1 MEGIETKEMQVI
13 KRCGNSESVSFD
25 KILNRVKKI
34 GSEHKLSINFSG
46 LVIKVIDQLHDNIS
60 TSKIDELTAE
70 QAASLSTKHP
80 DYGLLA
86 SALVVSNLQK
96 NTTDKFS
103 EAMNKLYNFKDVN
116 NAEVPL
122 LSKQFITVVNSN
134 TDFFNSLV
142 DHKRDY
148 LIDYFGF
155 KTLERAYLMHINKKI
170 IERPQY
176 MWLRVAICL
185 HENDLEKVKTTYNLM
200 SQKYFTHATPTL
212 FNAGTPRPQLSSCFL
227 IAMESD
233 SVDGIYNTLKECANI
248 SKWAGGI
255 GLHIHNIRGTG
266 SHIRGTNGTS
276 NGIIPML
283 GVFNKTAR
291 YIDQCVVPETYIYTK
306 NGAIEIQNIK
316 NSDYIYNSKGDIE
329 KVDNILEHPYDGDI
343 FKIET
348 THSIH
353 PLEITPQHPI
363 LVMVDQCKGTKFDI
377 IKKRIMSYE
386 KNNNIMDIFEKNPE
400 QENQL
405 FQWKEAEQLTY
416 DDMPIYVIPTY
427 SEDNKLTWE
436 DCYMYGIILGDGCL
450 SNQYTNGY
458 ISMHTV
464 NKRNILDFCKNYFD
478 KRYIQY
484 VIDTNKNITRIRWNK
499 TLNMPIRYSDIYDT
513 NKEKYIASD
522 WINLP
527 IDKSKYIVKGLI
539 DTDGCINREVV
550 FDSTSYNL
558 IENMRFLL
566 LKMGIP
572 TSGYKRDRV
581 GEKHYTERGVIENKK
596 ISYTLRIPQTE
607 DLCNLLEIEYTSKFF
622 KFLRYKNLLF
632 TRIKSI
638 VKNHYQGTLYDLQLK
653 NTHNY
658 MIHNGIIHNGG
669 GKRAGSFAM
678 YIEPHHP
685 DIEEFLDLKKNHGDE
700 ELRARDLF
708 YALWISDLFMER
720 VHTNS
725 KWSLFCPD
733 RTPGLSECYGDNY
746 KKLYL
751 KYESKNLFTKQ
762 INARDLWIKIL
773 DSQMETGTPYMLYKD
788 AVNYK
793 TNQQNL
799 GTIKSSNLC
808 VAPETLILTKNG
820 QEKIEDLKD
829 KETEVWN
836 GKTFSKTT
844 VYQTSESSE
853 LIEVH
858 TSDGCILSCT
868 KYHKFYIQIKYEK
881 NKKGDII
888 DSEYVKIVEA
898 KDLKEGMKIIKSEY
912 PVIDNKEKV
921 LEDAY
926 SNGFFSGDGTYANI
940 TDNEIRL
947 CSFKCSQN
955 EQFCKRHIHNK
966 KIENS
971 ELRNDNLC
979 NAYSYEKKPHVTLYG
994 EKIKLLENL
1003 SYISKGEIKNN
1014 KLNVTLV
1021 PTLEEKFFVPNNYC
1035 IKSKIDWFSGYC
1047 DADGSISRNGKNQS
1061 LQISSI
1067 HKEFLINIK
1076 LMLQTCGISSVVS
1089 LNMDKRKVYLPKNDG
1104 SNEYK
1109 EYDCK
1114 KLWRLLIASNQLQKL
1129 LELGFSPKRL
1139 IIEQCNYQRS
1149 ANKFITISKV
1159 VDNNRVDKTYCFN
1172 EPIRH
1177 TGIFNGIITSQ
1188 CTEICEYSNENETAV
1203 CNLASIGLSKFIKET
1218 PNPFTDVTVYSKKD
1232 CNWCVL
1238 MKSLL
1243 KKRGINYNEIILSSD
1258 EEFSEFKEKNNIETL
1273 PQLFDNGVLIG
1284 GYNKVE
1290 DILRDKFDYEKLH
1303 SVTKIVTENL
1313 NKIIDINFYPTEKTK
1328 RSNLNHRPIGIGV
1341 QGLADVFVLLDLP
1354 FESDEAKKININIF
1368 KTIYH
1373 ASLQQSNQIA
1383 IDRKNDIEY
1392 LIDQYNVGNWTFKI
1406 EDDVCTEYNIYNVT
1420 DASITNA
1427 IKNDDI
1433 IDRLLNKCRPIRKE
1447 IENTW
1452 SNTKLCGSYSSFE
1465 GSPAYNGILQFDMW
1479 NRNPDTDSDINYDWN
1494 TLKHSI
1500 KEYGLRNSLLVAP
1513 MPTASTSQILG
1524 NNECFE
1530 PFTSNIY
1537 SRRTL
1542 AGEFII
1548 VNKYLINDLINLG
1561 IWDDSIKNNIIQ
1573 NKGSIQYIDTIPKRL
1588 KEKYKIVWEIPMKN
1602 LIDMSRD
1609 RGAYICQSQSLNLWM
1624 EDPTAKSLTNM
1635 HFYSWKQGLKTG
1647 IYYLRRK
1654 PRHQPQQFTIEPES
1668 KKPKRDVECDE
1679 NGCTMCSG

>member
-1 MEGIETKEMQVI
+1 METTGIKEMQVI
-13 KRCGNSESVSFD
+13 KRSGETEAVSFD

-34 GSEHKLSINFSG
+34 GNEFNLKINFTG

-103 EAMNKLYNFKDVN
+103 DAMNKLYNFKDVN
-116 NAEVPL
+116 NSEVPL
-122 LSKQFITVVNSN
+122 LSKRFITVVNKN
-134 TDFFNSLV
+134 IDYFNSLV

-185 HENDLEKVKTTYNLM
+185 HENDLEKVKSTYDLM

-233 SVDGIYNTLKECANI
+233 SVDGIFNTLKECANI

-255 GLHIHNIRGTG
+255 GLHIHNVRGTG

-291 YIDQCVVPETYIYTK
+291 YIDQ
-306 NGAIEIQNIK
+306 
-316 NSDYIYNSKGDIE
+316 
-329 KVDNILEHPYDGDI
+329 
-343 FKIET
+343 
-348 THSIH
+348 
-353 PLEITPQHPI
+353 
-363 LVMVDQCKGTKFDI
+363 
-377 IKKRIMSYE
+377 
-386 KNNNIMDIFEKNPE
+386 
-400 QENQL
+400 
-405 FQWKEAEQLTY
+405 
-416 DDMPIYVIPTY
+416 
-427 SEDNKLTWE
+427 
-436 DCYMYGIILGDGCL
+436 
-450 SNQYTNGY
+450 
-458 ISMHTV
+458 
-464 NKRNILDFCKNYFD
+464 
-478 KRYIQY
+478 
-484 VIDTNKNITRIRWNK
+484 
-499 TLNMPIRYSDIYDT
+499 
-513 NKEKYIASD
+513 
-522 WINLP
+522 
-527 IDKSKYIVKGLI
+527 
-539 DTDGCINREVV
+539 
-550 FDSTSYNL
+550 
-558 IENMRFLL
+558 
-566 LKMGIP
+566 
-572 TSGYKRDRV
+572 
-581 GEKHYTERGVIENKK
+581 
-596 ISYTLRIPQTE
+596 
-607 DLCNLLEIEYTSKFF
+607 
-622 KFLRYKNLLF
+622 
-632 TRIKSI
+632 
-638 VKNHYQGTLYDLQLK
+638 
-653 NTHNY
+653 
-658 MIHNGIIHNGG
+658 GG
-669 GKRAGSFAM
+669 GKRAGSFAI

-733 RTPGLSECYGDNY
+733 RTPGLDDCYGEEY

-751 KYESKNLFTKQ
+751 DYESKNLYVKQ
-762 INARDLWIKIL
+762 INARDLWIKVL

-788 AVNYK
+788 SVNYK
-793 TNQQNL
+793 SNQKNL
-799 GTIKSSNLC
+799 GVIKSSNLC
-808 VAPETLILTKNG
+808 
-820 QEKIEDLKD
+820 
-829 KETEVWN
+829 TEVC
-836 GKTFSKTT
+836 
-844 VYQTSESSE
+844 Q
-853 LIEVH
+853 
-858 TSDGCILSCT
+858 
-868 KYHKFYIQIKYEK
+868 
-881 NKKGDII
+881 
-888 DSEYVKIVEA
+888 
-898 KDLKEGMKIIKSEY
+898 
-912 PVIDNKEKV
+912 
-921 LEDAY
+921 Y
-926 SNGFFSGDGTYANI
+926 SNKD
-940 TDNEIRL
+940 
-947 CSFKCSQN
+947 
-955 EQFCKRHIHNK
+955 
-966 KIENS
+966 
-971 ELRNDNLC
+971 
-979 NAYSYEKKPHVTLYG
+979 
-994 EKIKLLENL
+994 
-1003 SYISKGEIKNN
+1003 
-1014 KLNVTLV
+1014 
-1021 PTLEEKFFVPNNYC
+1021 
-1035 IKSKIDWFSGYC
+1035 
-1047 DADGSISRNGKNQS
+1047 
-1061 LQISSI
+1061 
-1067 HKEFLINIK
+1067 
-1076 LMLQTCGISSVVS
+1076 
-1089 LNMDKRKVYLPKNDG
+1089 
-1104 SNEYK
+1104 
-1109 EYDCK
+1109 
-1114 KLWRLLIASNQLQKL
+1114 
-1129 LELGFSPKRL
+1129 
-1139 IIEQCNYQRS
+1139 
-1149 ANKFITISKV
+1149 
-1159 VDNNRVDKTYCFN
+1159 
-1172 EPIRH
+1172 
-1177 TGIFNGIITSQ
+1177 
-1188 CTEICEYSNENETAV
+1188 ETAV

-1218 PNPFTDVTVYSKKD
+1218 PNPFTDVTVYSKND
-1232 CNWCVL
+1232 CNWCLL
-1238 MKSLL
+1238 MKALL
-1243 KKRGINYNEIILSSD
+1243 KKRGINYNEIVLSTD
-1258 EEFSEFKEKNNIETL
+1258 REFSEFKEKNSVETL

-1290 DILRDKFDYEKLH
+1290 DILRHKFDYEKLH
-1303 SVTKIVTENL
+1303 SVTKTVTENL

-1373 ASLQQSNQIA
+1373 AALQQSNQIA

-1392 LIDQYNVGNWTFKI
+1392 LIDQYNYGNWTFKT
-1406 EDDVCTEYNIYNVT
+1406 EHDVCTEYNIYNVT

-1433 IDRLLNKCRPIRKE
+1433 IDRLLNKYRPIRKE

-1465 GSPAYNGILQFDMW
+1465 GSPAHNGILQFDMW
-1479 NRNPDTDSDINYDWN
+1479 DRNPDTDSDINYDWN
-1494 TLKHSI
+1494 TLKQSI
-1500 KEYGLRNSLLVAP
+1500 KQYGVRNSLLVAP

-1561 IWDDSIKNNIIQ
+1561 MWDDTIKNNIIQ

-1624 EDPTAKSLTNM
+1624 EDPTAKTLTNM

-1654 PRHQPQQFTIEPES
+1654 PRHQPQQFTIEPET